1 MSPGD
6 PALHELHRSP
16 LLCHAQRK
24 SERMKHSD
32 VGNHLQPIAR
42 ELPNTGLLGHQS
54 SHASKVQRSLPRVY
68 LRVAVP
74 QLRCWLSR
82 RTGLPRIH
90 NRRTSE
96 NAVNAKFTKTRKFS
110 RS

>member
-82 RTGLPRIH
+82 RTGLPRIPILG
-90 NRRTSE
+90 TW
-96 NAVNAKFTKTRKFS
+96 VNKVEGKAAS
-110 RS
+110 